1 MWTDRVYNRLEGTA
15 IEEDESLEE
24 LMTDTF
30 NQILAE
36 DVEDF
41 IQTHMRVWKSDRTT
55 VELQVAKAMTW
66 IF

>member
-1 MWTDRVYNRLEGTA
+1 MYNRLEGTA

-41 IQTHMRVWKSDRTT
+41 IQTHMRVWKCDRTR